1 MALVLSIIA
10 KYKQGTYKMALTLI
24 TTAGA
29 TNANS
34 YATVA
39 QADTYHDSI
48 REQADLVWSALH
60 DEKKKRLLVQA
71 TRLIDEH
78 FVFLGFKTNSDQ
90 NLQWPRQGVLKD
102 GKYAQG
108 IIDTLDQQSIPQF
121 VIDATSEFAR
131 ILSAEDTTADDDT
144 AGFKQIMVQGISLT
158 MDQSSRVSK
167 GVIRSSVYSI
177 LRKYGDYI
185 APLNAGSGGI
195 GQNRTVRA

>member
-1 MALVLSIIA
+1 MS
-10 KYKQGTYKMALTLI
+10 LTLI
-24 TTAGA
+24 TTPKA

-39 QADTYHDSI
+39 EANTYHNTI
-48 REQADLVWSALH
+48 REEADLVWSALH
-60 DEKKKRLLVQA
+60 DGKKARLLAMA

-78 FVFLGFKTNSDQ
+78 FIFLGFKSENDQ
-90 NLQWPRQGVLKD
+90 SLQWPRSGVLVD

-108 IIDTLDQQSIPQF
+108 VLDHLDRDTIPQF
-121 VIDATSEFAR
+121 VKDATSEFAR

-158 MDQSSRVSK
+158 MDQSSRISK
-167 GVIRSSVYSI
+167 GVIRSSVYST

-185 APLNAGSGGI
+185 PSLNAGSGGI

>member
-1 MALVLSIIA
+1 MP
-10 KYKQGTYKMALTLI
+10 LTLV

-39 QADTYHDSI
+39 EADAYHDSI
-48 REQADLVWSALH
+48 REQADLLWTALH
-60 DEKKKRLLVQA
+60 TAKKERLLVQA

-78 FVFLGFKTNSDQ
+78 FIFLGFKTNSNQ
-90 NLQWPRQGVLKD
+90 NLQWPRSGVLKD

-108 IIDTLDQQSIPQF
+108 VIDTVDQTTVPQF
-121 VIDATSEFAR
+121 VKDATAEFAR
-131 ILSAEDTTADDDT
+131 ILNAEDTTADDDT

-158 MDQSSRVSK
+158 MDQSTRISK

-185 APLNAGSGGI
+185 PPLNAGSSGI
-195 GQNRTVRA
+195 GQSRVVRS

>member
-1 MALVLSIIA
+1 
-10 KYKQGTYKMALTLI
+10 MALTLI

-29 TNANS
+29 SNSNS

-39 QADTYHDSI
+39 EANTYHDSV
-48 REQADLVWSALH
+48 REQSDLVWSALH
-60 DEKKKRLLVQA
+60 DGKKERLLVQA

-78 FVFLGFKTNSDQ
+78 FVFLGNKTFSDQ

-121 VIDATSEFAR
+121 VKDATAEFAR

-144 AGFKQIMVQGISLT
+144 AGFKQIMVSGISLT
-158 MDQSSRVSK
+158 MDQTTRISK

-185 APLNAGSGGI
+185 APLNAGAGGI
-195 GQNRTVRA
+195 SQNRIVRA

>member
-1 MALVLSIIA
+1 
-10 KYKQGTYKMALTLI
+10 MALTLI
-24 TTAGA
+24 TTPAA

-39 QADTYHDSI
+39 EADTYHDSI

-60 DEKKKRLLVQA
+60 TEKKKRLLVQA

-78 FVFLGFKTNSDQ
+78 FVFLGHEKDSNQ
-90 NLQWPRQGVLKD
+90 ALAWPRTGVLKD
-102 GKYAQG
+102 GKYASG
-108 IIDTLDQQSIPQF
+108 LVDTIDNDTIPQF
-121 VIDATSEFAR
+121 VKDATAEFAR

-158 MDQSSRVSK
+158 MDQSSRISK

-185 APLNAGSGGI
+185 APLNSGSGGI

>member
-1 MALVLSIIA
+1 MS
-10 KYKQGTYKMALTLI
+10 LTLI
-24 TTAGA
+24 ATPKA

-39 QADTYHDSI
+39 EADTYHDSI

-60 DEKKKRLLVQA
+60 TGKKERLLVQA

-78 FVFLGFKTNSDQ
+78 FVFLGYKSDSNQ
-90 NLQWPRQGVLKD
+90 ALHWPRAGVVKD
-102 GKYAQG
+102 GKYAHSTFQNLDE
-108 IIDTLDQQSIPQF
+108 DTIPQF
-121 VIDATSEFAR
+121 IKDATAEFAR

-185 APLNAGSGGI
+185 PPLNAGSGGI

>member
-1 MALVLSIIA
+1 MS
-10 KYKQGTYKMALTLI
+10 LTLI
-24 TTAGA
+24 TTPGA
-29 TNANS
+29 TNSNS

-39 QADTYHDSI
+39 EANTYHDSV
-48 REQADLVWSALH
+48 REEADLVWSALH
-60 DEKKKRLLVQA
+60 DGKKARLLVMA

-78 FVFLGFKTNSDQ
+78 FVFLGHEKNNDQ
-90 NLQWPRQGVLKD
+90 ALAWPRTGVLKD
-102 GKYAQG
+102 GKYATG
-108 IIDTLDQQSIPQF
+108 LVDTVDNDTIPQF
-121 VIDATSEFAR
+121 VKDATAEFAR